1 MRILYKGIITGA
13 AEHFLFIRL
22 SDNLSVMSPPC
33 PELEYSWGTKQ
44 TMSLIHL
51 FFT

>member
-22 SDNLSVMSPPC
+22 SSAIRQ
-33 PELEYSWGTKQ
+33 PECNES
-44 TMSLIHL
+44 TMS
-51 FFT
+51 